1 MNMAETHRNDLRTQ
15 HNYLLKREIGQFIMS
30 EKILKALMELFAI
43 IASPDGNDQDRR
55 SVVLSFLSRQ
65 LNQELVKDYIAIFDT
80 FYEKHQALNL
90 ERGNKRIG
98 ADSVKV
104 LRICN
109 EINKELAQKQ
119 KIIVLVQLFEFVKS
133 NTGEI
138 SDQELAFITAVSDSF
153 YIPNEEQE
161 IIRYFTLNTFDTIPS
176 DKHLLVVNNSR
187 IPQSSKNKH
196 IYAECLTGN
205 IWIIYVPSA
214 GMYFL
219 RYIGENELF
228 LNGQMIQQDKVFT
241 LNTGTS
247 IRNHLIKPL
256 YFSDIVS
263 IFKDDSEHERIVFD
277 AEEVSFRFKGG
288 TAGVHHVSFSE
299 ESGRLVGIMGSSGAG
314 KSTLLNILNG
324 SMEPQEGRV
333 LINGIDIYQDK
344 IKTNGL
350 IGHVS
355 QDDLLIEELTV
366 YQNLYYNTR
375 LCFDHYTDEQIIQSV
390 NNMLFNLGLYDIKD
404 IQVGTPLNKKIS
416 GGQRKRLNI
425 ALELIREPAIL
436 FLDEPTSGLSS
447 KDSENI
453 MDLLKDLTLKG
464 KLVFVVIHQPSSDI
478 FKMFDNLLILDTGG
492 YLIYSGNPVDS
503 ITYFKSKVHQANW
516 ADSECHACGNV
527 NPEQIFNIVE
537 SFVIDEYGKETRTRK
552 ISPEEWYNYY
562 KESGI
567 ETRKKTIMER
577 ILPSIAFKVPGL
589 IKQLGVFITR
599 DVLSKIA
606 NTQYL
611 IITLLEA
618 PVLAFILAFIIKYFN
633 VSETNETGYTLLEN
647 SNLPV
652 YLFMSVIVATFM
664 GLTVSAEEIIKDRK
678 ILKREKF
685 LNLSWS
691 GYLLSK
697 LTVMMTISA
706 IQSLT
711 FVLIGNSILEIQGM
725 YFQYW
730 LVLFSA
736 WTASNVMGLL
746 ISDSFKTVVTIY
758 ILIPFLVIPQI
769 VLSGVI
775 VKYEKL
781 NPKISSPSK
790 IPFYGEMMTARWG
803 YEALAVEQFMTN
815 EYDQPFYTVNKFMSI
830 AEYKKNYWIKNLEN
844 KLDFIE
850 NDLKNPGSHEK
861 SRSYLELLR
870 NELEAEI
877 PNIRKISIKNVQDIK
892 IPSIKRLNLRE
903 IDAPMIDS
911 TRHFIKTLNKI
922 YIRLYNNAN
931 EDKDNLIRENE
942 KTPTSRFRFLELKR
956 RHHNEKLTEFVEN
969 NTELIRIIEYKGR
982 LFQKTDPI
990 YLDPV
995 HPLIKAHFYAPRKML
1010 LGRYYSTFYINIIV
1024 IWVFSIVL
1032 YILLYFRVLK
1042 RFLDALEQVVSSHK
1056 SS

>member
-1 MNMAETHRNDLRTQ
+1 
-15 HNYLLKREIGQFIMS
+15 MS

-43 IASPDGNDQDRR
+43 IASPDGNGKDRR

-65 LNQELVKDYIAIFDT
+65 LNQELVKDYLKIFNA
-80 FYEKHQALNL
+80 FYEKHLALHV
-90 ERGNKRIG
+90 ERGEKRIG

-109 EINKELAQKQ
+109 EINKDLAQKQ
-119 KIIVLVQLFEFVKS
+119 KVIVLVQLFEFVKS
-133 NTGEI
+133 VDNEI
-138 SDQELAFITAVSDSF
+138 SDQELAFITAVADSF
-153 YIPNEEQE
+153 YIPQEEHHL
-161 IIRYFTLNTFDTIPS
+161 IKDFTLHSFNQIPNS
-176 DKHLLVVNNSR
+176 RHLLVIDNQKNPMHSD
-187 IPQSSKNKH
+187 NKH
-196 IYAECLTGN
+196 IYSEYLNGQ
-205 IWIIYVPSA
+205 IWVNHVSSA

-219 RYIGENELF
+219 RYMGESELY
-228 LNGQMIQQDKVFT
+228 LNGQLLQKDKVYV

-247 IRNHLIKPL
+247 IRNHHVKPL

-263 IFKDDSEHERIVFD
+263 IFKEDLELQRIVFE
-277 AEEVSFRFKGG
+277 AEDVSYRFKSG
-288 TAGVHHVSFSE
+288 TTGVHQINFCE

-324 SMEPQEGRV
+324 SMNPTKGRV
-333 LINGIDIYQDK
+333 LINGIDIYKEK
-344 IKTNGL
+344 IKANGL

-355 QDDLLIEELTV
+355 QDDLLMEELTV
-366 YQNLYYNTR
+366 FQNLYYNAR
-375 LCFDHYTDEQIIQSV
+375 LCFDNYSEEQIIQSV
-390 NNMLFNLGLYDIKD
+390 NNMLHNLGLFEIKD

-464 KLVFVVIHQPSSDI
+464 KLIFVVIHQPSSDI

-492 YLIYSGNPVDS
+492 YLIYNGNPVDS
-503 ITYFKSKVHQANW
+503 ITYFKSKVHQVNW
-516 ADSECHACGNV
+516 ADSECHVCGNV

-537 SFVIDEYGKETRTRK
+537 SLVFDEYGKETRTRK
-552 ISPEEWYNYY
+552 ISPEEWYTHYRVSASARRAKPPNIN
-562 KESGI
+562 KLLP
-567 ETRKKTIMER
+567 TI
-577 ILPSIAFKVPGL
+577 SFKVPGML
-589 IKQLGVFITR
+589 KQLGVFVTR
-599 DVLSKIA
+599 DILSKIA

-633 VSETNETGYTLLEN
+633 VSETNESGYTLLEN

-678 ILKREKF
+678 ILKREAF

-697 LTVMMTISA
+697 LTVMMAISA
-706 IQSLT
+706 IQALT
-711 FVLIGNSILEIQGM
+711 FVLIGNSILEIKGM
-725 YFQYW
+725 FLKYW
-730 LVLFSA
+730 IILFSA

-769 VLSGVI
+769 ILSGII

-781 NPKISSPSK
+781 NPRISSPTK
-790 IPFYGEMMTARWG
+790 IPVYGEMMTARWG
-803 YEALAVEQFMTN
+803 YEALAVEQFMHN
-815 EYDQPFYTVNKFMSI
+815 RYDEPFYPVNKALSI

-844 KLDFIE
+844 KIDYIE
-850 NDLKNPGSHEK
+850 RDLQGGGDHEK
-861 SRSYLELLR
+861 TPAYLTLLR
-870 NELEAEI
+870 NEIGTELPE
-877 PNIRKISIKNVQDIK
+877 IRKIPILNVRQ
-892 IPSIKRLNLRE
+892 
-903 IDAPMIDS
+903 IDFPGVHELTPERVNQQVIDS
-911 TRHFIKTLNKI
+911 LRYFIKTLNKI
-922 YIRLYNNAN
+922 YIRIYNNAN
-931 EDKDNLIRENE
+931 ETKDNLIREHE
-942 KTPTSRFRFLELKR
+942 KTPSDKHDFLELKR
-956 RHHNEKLTEFVEN
+956 RYHNEKLAEFVEN
-969 NTELIRIIEYKGR
+969 NNELVRIIEYKGQ
-982 LFQKTDPI
+982 LIQKIDPI

-995 HPLIKAHFYAPRKML
+995 HPFIKAHFYAPRKML
-1010 LGRYYSTFYINIIV
+1010 FGKYYSTFWVNTIV
-1024 IWVFSIVL
+1024 IWTFSVL
-1032 YILLYFRVLK
+1032 LYLMLYFRVLK
-1042 RFLDALEQVVSSHK
+1042 RILDFLELFISKWSKQS
-1056 SS
+1056 

>member
-1 MNMAETHRNDLRTQ
+1 
-15 HNYLLKREIGQFIMS
+15 MS

-43 IASPDGNDQDRR
+43 IASPEGNGNDRR

-65 LNQELVKDYIAIFDT
+65 LNNDLVKDYLNIFET
-80 FYEKHQALNL
+80 FYEKHQALNI

-109 EINKELAQKQ
+109 DINKELAQKQ
-119 KIIVLVQLFEFVKS
+119 KVIVLVQLFEFVKS
-133 NTGEI
+133 NSGEI
-138 SDQELAFITAVSDSF
+138 SDQEFAFITAVSDSF
-153 YIPNEEQE
+153 YIPQEEYRL
-161 IIRYFTLNTFDTIPS
+161 IKDFTLNTFDHIP
-176 DKHLLVVNNSR
+176 DDRHLLVVNNDKTPISTG
-187 IPQSSKNKH
+187 NKH
-196 IYAECLTGN
+196 IYSEYLTGH
-205 IWIIYVPSA
+205 IWILHISSA

-219 RYIGENELF
+219 RYIGENELYI
-228 LNGQMIQQDKVFT
+228 NGQIIQQDKIFVLT
-241 LNTGTS
+241 TGTS
-247 IRNHLIKPL
+247 IRNHHVKPL

-263 IFKDDSEHERIVFD
+263 IFKEDLELQRIVFE
-277 AEEVSFRFKGG
+277 AEDVSYRFKGG
-288 TAGVHHVSFSE
+288 TTGLHQISFSE

-324 SMEPQEGRV
+324 SMNPSEGRV
-333 LINGIDIYQDK
+333 LINGIDIYKEK
-344 IKTNGL
+344 IKANGL

-355 QDDLLIEELTV
+355 QDDLLMEELTV

-375 LCFDHYTDEQIIQSV
+375 LCFDNYTEEQINQSV
-390 NNMLFNLGLYDIKD
+390 INMLHNLGLYEIKN

-478 FKMFDNLLILDTGG
+478 FKMFDNLLIMDTGG
-492 YLIYSGNPVDS
+492 YLIYNGNPVDS
-503 ITYFKSKVHQANW
+503 IMYFKSKVHQANW
-516 ADSECHACGNV
+516 ADSECHVCGNV

-537 SFVIDEYGKETRTRK
+537 SFIIDEYGKETRTRK
-552 ISPEEWYNYY
+552 ISSEEWHSYY
-562 KESGI
+562 LNTGLPG
-567 ETRKKTIMER
+567 KKRPI
-577 ILPSIAFKVPGL
+577 IDNLLPSISFKVPGIL
-589 IKQLGVFITR
+589 KQLGVFVTR
-599 DVLSKIA
+599 DLISKIA

-633 VSETNETGYTLLEN
+633 VSETNESGYTLLEN

-678 ILKREKF
+678 ILKREAF

-697 LTVMMTISA
+697 LTVMMAISA
-706 IQSLT
+706 IQALT
-711 FVLIGNSILEIQGM
+711 FVLIGNSILEVKGM
-725 YFQYW
+725 YIKYW
-730 LVLFSA
+730 IVLFSA
-736 WTASNVMGLL
+736 WTSSNIMGLM

-790 IPFYGEMMTARWG
+790 IPVYGEIMTARWG
-803 YEALAVEQFMTN
+803 YEALAVEQFMN
-815 EYDQPFYTVNKFMSI
+815 NRYDEIFYPVNKAMSI

-844 KLDFIE
+844 KIDDIE
-850 NDLKNPGSHEK
+850 HNLNNHDNSEK
-861 SRSYLELLR
+861 ASANLTLLR
-870 NELEAEI
+870 NEISTEL
-877 PNIRKISIKNVQDIK
+877 PNIRKIRILNVQQIDFPNIEMLTPEK
-892 IPSIKRLNLRE
+892 INQE
-903 IDAPMIDS
+903 VIDN
-911 TRHFIKTLNKI
+911 TRQFIMTI
-922 YIRLYNNAN
+922 
-931 EDKDNLIRENE
+931 
-942 KTPTSRFRFLELKR
+942 TPT
-956 RHHNEKLTEFVEN
+956 
-969 NTELIRIIEYKGR
+969 
-982 LFQKTDPI
+982 
-990 YLDPV
+990 
-995 HPLIKAHFYAPRKML
+995 
-1010 LGRYYSTFYINIIV
+1010 IV
-1024 IWVFSIVL
+1024 KIT
-1032 YILLYFRVLK
+1032 
-1042 RFLDALEQVVSSHK
+1042 
-1056 SS
+1056 